1 MSAETRV
8 VPLARNRN
16 YQLLWVSQ
24 ASAELGVN
32 ITTIAFPLLVL
43 AITGSPAASGLV
55 LGTMSAMRLIVG
67 LPAGA
72 LADRW
77 NRKTVMVLCEAAQ
90 AVAAASL
97 VLALWWDV
105 ATVPH
110 MVAVAAV
117 IGVAAA
123 LFEPAEEATLPNLV
137 PAEQLGTAVSVN
149 AARGYLAQLLGTAAG
164 GFLFALGRVVPF
176 LVDLV
181 SHAIA
186 FLGLLFLRL
195 PRQERSA
202 APARQLGGE
211 ILAGVRWVWQ
221 QRPLRTMAL
230 CAVLLNLFFTAFYL
244 VVIILAQGRGVP
256 SGEIGVM
263 ASLLGVGGLLGA
275 LAAPLLHRVISPAV
289 SIIAVFWTLAA
300 LTPLTI
306 WIHSGYLMGL
316 LFAGMAFVLPAA
328 NTTIHT
334 YQLLLTPDE
343 LRGRLGGVMGV
354 ATGVAGT
361 AGPALGGVLMELLP
375 PATAILVCT
384 TGIALVAVAVTL
396 SPTLRNFPRPGEAD
410 STTEKGQVNV

>member
-1 MSAETRV
+1 MTASADLRP
-8 VPLARNRN
+8 VPLSRNRD
-16 YQLLWVSQ
+16 YHLLWASQ

-43 AITGSPAASGLV
+43 AVTGSPGASGLV
-55 LGTMSAMRLIVG
+55 LGTMSAMRLLVG

-77 NRKTVMVLCEAAQ
+77 NRKAVMVLCEAAQ

-117 IGVAAA
+117 IGIAAA
-123 LFEPAEEATLPNLV
+123 LFEPAEEATLPALV

-164 GFLFALGRVVPF
+164 GFLFAVGRVVPF
-176 LVDLV
+176 LVDMV
-181 SHAIA
+181 SHALA
-186 FLGLLFLRL
+186 FVGLLFLRV
-195 PRQERSA
+195 PRRERRP
-202 APARQLGGE
+202 APVGALGAE
-211 ILAGVRWVWQ
+211 IAVGVRWVWR
-221 QRPLRTMAL
+221 QRPLRVMAL

-244 VVIILAQGRGVP
+244 VVIVLAQSREVP
-256 SGEIGVM
+256 AGEIGVM
-263 ASLLGVGGLLGA
+263 ASMLGVGGLLGA

-289 SIIAVFWTLAA
+289 SIVGVFWVLAA

-306 WIHSGYLMGL
+306 WIHSGLLMGA

-328 NTTIHT
+328 NTTIST

-361 AGPALGGVLMELLP
+361 AGPALGGALMEWL
-375 PATAILVCT
+375 PATTAVLVCT
-384 TGIALVAVAVTL
+384 TGIALTALVVTL
-396 SPTLRNFPRPGEAD
+396 SPTLRNFPRPDEA
-410 STTEKGQVNV
+410 TTHTERAS

>member
-1 MSAETRV
+1 MSSPDTRL
-8 VPLARNRN
+8 VPLSRNRN

-32 ITTIAFPLLVL
+32 ISTFAFPLVVL
-43 AITGSPAASGLV
+43 AVTGSPAASGLV
-55 LGTMSAMRLIVG
+55 LGTMSAMRLLIG

-77 NRKTVMVLCEAAQ
+77 NRKAVLVLCEAAQ
-90 AVAAASL
+90 AIAAGSL

-117 IGVAAA
+117 IGIAAA

-137 PAEQLGTAVSVN
+137 PVEQLGTAVSIN

-176 LVDLV
+176 LVDLIT
-181 SHAIA
+181 HTIA

-195 PRQERSA
+195 PKQERKN
-202 APARQLGGE
+202 APIGKLGGE
-211 ILAGVRWVWQ
+211 IVTGVRWVWQ

-244 VVIILAQGRGVP
+244 IVIILAQSRNVP
-256 SGEIGVM
+256 AGEIGVM
-263 ASLLGVGGLLGA
+263 AAMLGVGGLLGA
-275 LAAPLLHRVISPAV
+275 LAAPLLHRLISPAV
-289 SIIAVFWTLAA
+289 SIIAVFWVLAA
-300 LTPLTI
+300 LTPLTLL
-306 WIHSGYLMGL
+306 IHSGYLMGV
-316 LFAGMAFVLPAA
+316 LFAGMAFTLPAA

-361 AGPALGGVLMELLP
+361 AGPALGGVLMETLD
-375 PATAILVCT
+375 AQTAVLVCT
-384 TGIALVAVAVTL
+384 TGIALVALLVTL
-396 SPTLRNFPRPGEAD
+396 SPTLRNFPRPDEAT
-410 STTEKGQVNV
+410 TTEKGQVNV